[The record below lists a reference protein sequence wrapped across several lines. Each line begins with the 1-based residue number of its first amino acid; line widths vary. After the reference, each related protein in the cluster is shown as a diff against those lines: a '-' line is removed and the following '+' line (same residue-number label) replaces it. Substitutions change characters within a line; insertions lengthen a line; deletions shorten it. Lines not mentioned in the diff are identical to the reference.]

1 MCRYSRYLSPGE
13 TSSDSYLDVCRT
25 RHLSHRLNPPVHI
38 TFMCMSSLLT
48 VESIDST
55 SPLRP
60 LLTQDPPLREDDILV
75 IALLWEKSLADRF
88 VIA

>member
-1 MCRYSRYLSPGE
+1 MRA
-13 TSSDSYLDVCRT
+13 
-25 RHLSHRLNPPVHI
+25 
-38 TFMCMSSLLT
+38 SLLT

-75 IALLWEKSLADRF
+75 IALLWEKSLAERF
-88 VIA
+88 VSA